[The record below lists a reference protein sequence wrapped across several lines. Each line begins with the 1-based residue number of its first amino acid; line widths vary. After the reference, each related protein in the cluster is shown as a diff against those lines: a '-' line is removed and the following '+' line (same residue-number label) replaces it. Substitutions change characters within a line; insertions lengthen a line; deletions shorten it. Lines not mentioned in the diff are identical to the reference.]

1 MAASQTIMSLSDNQ
15 LDEVIKL
22 LTPLDSKIDKRVQY
36 AMTQFNMAK
45 NEALEYIVTDNPILW
60 AKVYL
65 DWEARDYQFAIL
77 TEGKKSKKL
86 VLRLG
91 RRLGK
96 CLTGDTLISDAK
108 TGEYISI
115 QELYKRQ
122 HANVLSLNLEKLN
135 IEATNTN
142 IVTDN
147 GIKPVYKLTTT
158 SGREITTTGNHP
170 FYTINGFIELDD
182 LKPGDYVSIAKNIYH
197 TNHVVMDEN
206 HIKFLA
212 YMIGDGTTTES
223 SNLRFSC
230 HPSVTKVLNEMQQ
243 ICKDNDCKMFKYDSD
258 KDCDW
263 HIKGNQKSHR
273 EYNNNHLLTVLQDND
288 LIGKNAFTKT
298 IPTNIFKL
306 PNEQLKIFLSRLY
319 ATDGWATCS
328 NEEKNRVEIGYCSSS
343 KELCKGI
350 QSLLLRFGINS
361 ILQEKKIKY
370 NNGYNISYTLGIYSI
385 SDCKKFI
392 ENIGIFSKE
401 DAINK
406 VLIVINQMNDC
417 GNKYP
422 IDILKLVEEETI
434 RKKRSKQSLRNY
446 SGIRFNTKYNTISEK
461 KLRKANEL
469 LESNKLQN
477 ILDADII
484 WDEIKSI
491 EYVGEQQ
498 TYDFTVPNYHNF
510 IANDFITHN
519 TDDMCVLILWFAYTQ
534 YNKGP
539 NNQYDIIIATPYE
552 TQIDLIFKRLHQLIE
567 VSPLLGGLISRDVH
581 HNICFNINGVTSN
594 ILGLTAGA
602 NNATGG
608 ANSTRGQRADVI
620 ILDEC
625 DYIGSNQ
632 VTNIL
637 NIRNEAPERI
647 RLICASTPSGK
658 HEEYYRWCIG
668 ASKKYYPTQDDI
680 KNNRFTGYKIDEK
693 AVGEG
698 NGWTEIYAPSNVNK
712 ELLKINPDTLQTYL
726 EDIRDE
732 LSEMR
737 YVQEVMAEFGE
748 EELGVYQKKYIYEA
762 IKEGER
768 LGYRYITKWS
778 KQDREAYLKRTQGQ
792 CIRILGVDWDKY
804 AAATNMVCMEFDRF
818 HQDADGRI
826 VPLFKMLF
834 RIEIARSDFTY
845 VNAMNKIIE
854 LNDEYKFDW
863 IAIDRGYGE
872 VQLEMLHKYGL
883 EHEETG
889 LADKVIGYQFSQ
901 KIEVTDPYTRKKD
914 SKDLK
919 PFMVNNSVNL
929 FEKGKI
935 VLDPKDKTMI
945 QQLEEYRVKSISAS
959 GKPIYTDEN
968 EHAIDSMNLALLAFE
983 QHHGELLK
991 KVFSIKTI
999 FIGTLDNRD
1008 VDVKSRTLIGDEEV
1022 EVPIG
1027 RIEAPSSTYGIIGV
1041 TNFSNHNVN
1050 KRASTYKRRTF

>member
-22 LTPLDSKIDKRVQY
+22 LTPLDNKIDKRVQY

-96 CLTGDTLISDAK
+96 
-108 TGEYISI
+108 
-115 QELYKRQ
+115 
-122 HANVLSLNLEKLN
+122 
-135 IEATNTN
+135 
-142 IVTDN
+142 
-147 GIKPVYKLTTT
+147 
-158 SGREITTTGNHP
+158 
-170 FYTINGFIELDD
+170 
-182 LKPGDYVSIAKNIYH
+182 
-197 TNHVVMDEN
+197 
-206 HIKFLA
+206 
-212 YMIGDGTTTES
+212 
-223 SNLRFSC
+223 
-230 HPSVTKVLNEMQQ
+230 
-243 ICKDNDCKMFKYDSD
+243 
-258 KDCDW
+258 
-263 HIKGNQKSHR
+263 
-273 EYNNNHLLTVLQDND
+273 
-288 LIGKNAFTKT
+288 
-298 IPTNIFKL
+298 
-306 PNEQLKIFLSRLY
+306 
-319 ATDGWATCS
+319 
-328 NEEKNRVEIGYCSSS
+328 
-343 KELCKGI
+343 
-350 QSLLLRFGINS
+350 
-361 ILQEKKIKY
+361 
-370 NNGYNISYTLGIYSI
+370 
-385 SDCKKFI
+385 
-392 ENIGIFSKE
+392 
-401 DAINK
+401 
-406 VLIVINQMNDC
+406 
-417 GNKYP
+417 
-422 IDILKLVEEETI
+422 
-434 RKKRSKQSLRNY
+434 
-446 SGIRFNTKYNTISEK
+446 
-461 KLRKANEL
+461 
-469 LESNKLQN
+469 
-477 ILDADII
+477 
-484 WDEIKSI
+484 
-491 EYVGEQQ
+491 
-498 TYDFTVPNYHNF
+498 
-510 IANDFITHN
+510 

-1008 VDVKSRTLIGDEEV
+1008 VDVKSRTLIGDEEI

-1041 TNFSNHNVN
+1041 TNFSNHNIN
-1050 KRASTYKRRTF
+1050 KRASIYKRRTF

>member
-77 TEGKKSKKL
+77 KEGKKSKKL

-96 CLTGDTLISDAK
+96 CLTGDTLIPDAQ

-115 QELYKRQ
+115 QELYKKQ
-122 HANVLSLNLEKLN
+122 QANVLSLNLNKLN

-147 GIKPVYKLTTT
+147 GIKPVYKVTTV

-170 FYTINGFIELDD
+170 FYTINGFVELDD

-197 TNHVVMDEN
+197 TNPITMDEN
-206 HIKFLA
+206 HVKFLA

-243 ICKDNDCKMFKYDSD
+243 ICKNNNCKMFKYDSD

-273 EYNNNHLLTVLQDND
+273 EYNNNHLLTVLQDNN

-306 PNEQLKIFLSRLY
+306 SNEQLKIFLSRLY

-328 NEEKNRVEIGYCSSS
+328 KNSKKRIEIGYSSSS
-343 KELCKGI
+343 KQLCKGI

-361 ILQEKKIKY
+361 ILQKKKVKY
-370 NNGYNISYTLGIYSI
+370 KDGINVSYVLGIYSTN
-385 SDCKKFI
+385 DCKKFI
-392 ENIGIFSKE
+392 EKINIFSKE
-401 DAINK
+401 NATQK
-406 VLIVINQMNDC
+406 VLLEIQKMNSY
-417 GNKYP
+417 GTKYP
-422 IDILKLVEEETI
+422 IDIYNIINSERNNIT
-434 RKKRSKQSLRNY
+434 KQQLRNEY
-446 SGIRFNTKYNTISEK
+446 GIRVNDKKYSTVSENK
-461 KLRKANEL
+461 IRKAN
-469 LESNKLQN
+469 KLIQSQKIQN

-484 WDEIKSI
+484 WDEIKTI
-491 EYVGEQQ
+491 EYIGKQQ

-510 IANDFITHN
+510 VANDFITHN

-581 HNICFNINGVTSN
+581 HNICFNINGITSN

-658 HEEYYRWCIG
+658 HEEYYRWCTG
-668 ASKKYYPTQDDI
+668 ASKKYFPTQDDI
-680 KNNRFTGYKIDEK
+680 KNNRFTGYMIDEK

-768 LGYRYITKWS
+768 LKYRYITKWS
-778 KQDREAYLKRTQGQ
+778 KEDREAYLKRTQGQ
-792 CIRILGVDWDKY
+792 CIRILGVDWDK
-804 AAATNMVCMEFDRF
+804 
-818 HQDADGRI
+818 Q
-826 VPLFKMLF
+826 L
-834 RIEIARSDFTY
+834 IA
-845 VNAMNKIIE
+845 
-854 LNDEYKFDW
+854 
-863 IAIDRGYGE
+863 
-872 VQLEMLHKYGL
+872 
-883 EHEETG
+883 
-889 LADKVIGYQFSQ
+889 
-901 KIEVTDPYTRKKD
+901 
-914 SKDLK
+914 
-919 PFMVNNSVNL
+919 
-929 FEKGKI
+929 
-935 VLDPKDKTMI
+935 
-945 QQLEEYRVKSISAS
+945 
-959 GKPIYTDEN
+959 
-968 EHAIDSMNLALLAFE
+968 
-983 QHHGELLK
+983 
-991 KVFSIKTI
+991 
-999 FIGTLDNRD
+999 
-1008 VDVKSRTLIGDEEV
+1008 
-1022 EVPIG
+1022 
-1027 RIEAPSSTYGIIGV
+1027 
-1041 TNFSNHNVN
+1041 
-1050 KRASTYKRRTF
+1050 

>member
-22 LTPLDSKIDKRVQY
+22 LTPLDNKIDKRVQY

-96 CLTGDTLISDAK
+96 
-108 TGEYISI
+108 
-115 QELYKRQ
+115 
-122 HANVLSLNLEKLN
+122 
-135 IEATNTN
+135 
-142 IVTDN
+142 
-147 GIKPVYKLTTT
+147 
-158 SGREITTTGNHP
+158 
-170 FYTINGFIELDD
+170 
-182 LKPGDYVSIAKNIYH
+182 
-197 TNHVVMDEN
+197 
-206 HIKFLA
+206 
-212 YMIGDGTTTES
+212 
-223 SNLRFSC
+223 
-230 HPSVTKVLNEMQQ
+230 
-243 ICKDNDCKMFKYDSD
+243 
-258 KDCDW
+258 
-263 HIKGNQKSHR
+263 
-273 EYNNNHLLTVLQDND
+273 
-288 LIGKNAFTKT
+288 
-298 IPTNIFKL
+298 
-306 PNEQLKIFLSRLY
+306 
-319 ATDGWATCS
+319 
-328 NEEKNRVEIGYCSSS
+328 
-343 KELCKGI
+343 
-350 QSLLLRFGINS
+350 
-361 ILQEKKIKY
+361 
-370 NNGYNISYTLGIYSI
+370 
-385 SDCKKFI
+385 
-392 ENIGIFSKE
+392 
-401 DAINK
+401 
-406 VLIVINQMNDC
+406 
-417 GNKYP
+417 
-422 IDILKLVEEETI
+422 
-434 RKKRSKQSLRNY
+434 
-446 SGIRFNTKYNTISEK
+446 
-461 KLRKANEL
+461 
-469 LESNKLQN
+469 
-477 ILDADII
+477 
-484 WDEIKSI
+484 
-491 EYVGEQQ
+491 
-498 TYDFTVPNYHNF
+498 
-510 IANDFITHN
+510 

-668 ASKKYYPTQDDI
+668 ASKKYFPTQDDI
-680 KNNRFTGYKIDEK
+680 KNNRFTGYMTEEK

>member
-96 CLTGDTLISDAK
+96 
-108 TGEYISI
+108 
-115 QELYKRQ
+115 
-122 HANVLSLNLEKLN
+122 
-135 IEATNTN
+135 
-142 IVTDN
+142 
-147 GIKPVYKLTTT
+147 
-158 SGREITTTGNHP
+158 
-170 FYTINGFIELDD
+170 
-182 LKPGDYVSIAKNIYH
+182 
-197 TNHVVMDEN
+197 
-206 HIKFLA
+206 
-212 YMIGDGTTTES
+212 
-223 SNLRFSC
+223 
-230 HPSVTKVLNEMQQ
+230 
-243 ICKDNDCKMFKYDSD
+243 
-258 KDCDW
+258 
-263 HIKGNQKSHR
+263 
-273 EYNNNHLLTVLQDND
+273 
-288 LIGKNAFTKT
+288 
-298 IPTNIFKL
+298 
-306 PNEQLKIFLSRLY
+306 
-319 ATDGWATCS
+319 
-328 NEEKNRVEIGYCSSS
+328 
-343 KELCKGI
+343 
-350 QSLLLRFGINS
+350 
-361 ILQEKKIKY
+361 
-370 NNGYNISYTLGIYSI
+370 
-385 SDCKKFI
+385 
-392 ENIGIFSKE
+392 
-401 DAINK
+401 
-406 VLIVINQMNDC
+406 
-417 GNKYP
+417 
-422 IDILKLVEEETI
+422 
-434 RKKRSKQSLRNY
+434 
-446 SGIRFNTKYNTISEK
+446 
-461 KLRKANEL
+461 
-469 LESNKLQN
+469 
-477 ILDADII
+477 
-484 WDEIKSI
+484 
-491 EYVGEQQ
+491 
-498 TYDFTVPNYHNF
+498 
-510 IANDFITHN
+510 

-668 ASKKYYPTQDDI
+668 ASKKYFPTQDDI
-680 KNNRFTGYKIDEK
+680 KNNRFTGYMTEEK

-778 KQDREAYLKRTQGQ
+778 KQDREVYLKRTQGQ

>member
-22 LTPLDSKIDKRVQY
+22 LTPLDNKIDKRVQY

-96 CLTGDTLISDAK
+96 
-108 TGEYISI
+108 
-115 QELYKRQ
+115 
-122 HANVLSLNLEKLN
+122 
-135 IEATNTN
+135 
-142 IVTDN
+142 
-147 GIKPVYKLTTT
+147 
-158 SGREITTTGNHP
+158 
-170 FYTINGFIELDD
+170 
-182 LKPGDYVSIAKNIYH
+182 
-197 TNHVVMDEN
+197 
-206 HIKFLA
+206 
-212 YMIGDGTTTES
+212 
-223 SNLRFSC
+223 
-230 HPSVTKVLNEMQQ
+230 
-243 ICKDNDCKMFKYDSD
+243 
-258 KDCDW
+258 
-263 HIKGNQKSHR
+263 
-273 EYNNNHLLTVLQDND
+273 
-288 LIGKNAFTKT
+288 
-298 IPTNIFKL
+298 
-306 PNEQLKIFLSRLY
+306 
-319 ATDGWATCS
+319 
-328 NEEKNRVEIGYCSSS
+328 
-343 KELCKGI
+343 
-350 QSLLLRFGINS
+350 
-361 ILQEKKIKY
+361 
-370 NNGYNISYTLGIYSI
+370 
-385 SDCKKFI
+385 
-392 ENIGIFSKE
+392 
-401 DAINK
+401 
-406 VLIVINQMNDC
+406 
-417 GNKYP
+417 
-422 IDILKLVEEETI
+422 
-434 RKKRSKQSLRNY
+434 
-446 SGIRFNTKYNTISEK
+446 
-461 KLRKANEL
+461 
-469 LESNKLQN
+469 
-477 ILDADII
+477 
-484 WDEIKSI
+484 
-491 EYVGEQQ
+491 
-498 TYDFTVPNYHNF
+498 
-510 IANDFITHN
+510 

-1008 VDVKSRTLIGDEEV
+1008 VDVKSRTLIGDEEI

-1041 TNFSNHNVN
+1041 TNFSNHNIN

>member
-22 LTPLDSKIDKRVQY
+22 LTPLDNKIDKRVQY

-96 CLTGDTLISDAK
+96 
-108 TGEYISI
+108 
-115 QELYKRQ
+115 
-122 HANVLSLNLEKLN
+122 
-135 IEATNTN
+135 
-142 IVTDN
+142 
-147 GIKPVYKLTTT
+147 
-158 SGREITTTGNHP
+158 
-170 FYTINGFIELDD
+170 
-182 LKPGDYVSIAKNIYH
+182 
-197 TNHVVMDEN
+197 
-206 HIKFLA
+206 
-212 YMIGDGTTTES
+212 
-223 SNLRFSC
+223 
-230 HPSVTKVLNEMQQ
+230 
-243 ICKDNDCKMFKYDSD
+243 
-258 KDCDW
+258 
-263 HIKGNQKSHR
+263 
-273 EYNNNHLLTVLQDND
+273 
-288 LIGKNAFTKT
+288 
-298 IPTNIFKL
+298 
-306 PNEQLKIFLSRLY
+306 
-319 ATDGWATCS
+319 
-328 NEEKNRVEIGYCSSS
+328 
-343 KELCKGI
+343 
-350 QSLLLRFGINS
+350 
-361 ILQEKKIKY
+361 
-370 NNGYNISYTLGIYSI
+370 
-385 SDCKKFI
+385 
-392 ENIGIFSKE
+392 
-401 DAINK
+401 
-406 VLIVINQMNDC
+406 
-417 GNKYP
+417 
-422 IDILKLVEEETI
+422 
-434 RKKRSKQSLRNY
+434 
-446 SGIRFNTKYNTISEK
+446 
-461 KLRKANEL
+461 
-469 LESNKLQN
+469 
-477 ILDADII
+477 
-484 WDEIKSI
+484 
-491 EYVGEQQ
+491 
-498 TYDFTVPNYHNF
+498 
-510 IANDFITHN
+510 

-854 LNDEYKFDW
+854 LNNEYKFDW

-1041 TNFSNHNVN
+1041 TNFSNHNIN

>member
-22 LTPLDSKIDKRVQY
+22 LTPLDNKIDKRVQY

-96 CLTGDTLISDAK
+96 
-108 TGEYISI
+108 
-115 QELYKRQ
+115 
-122 HANVLSLNLEKLN
+122 
-135 IEATNTN
+135 
-142 IVTDN
+142 
-147 GIKPVYKLTTT
+147 
-158 SGREITTTGNHP
+158 
-170 FYTINGFIELDD
+170 
-182 LKPGDYVSIAKNIYH
+182 
-197 TNHVVMDEN
+197 
-206 HIKFLA
+206 
-212 YMIGDGTTTES
+212 
-223 SNLRFSC
+223 
-230 HPSVTKVLNEMQQ
+230 
-243 ICKDNDCKMFKYDSD
+243 
-258 KDCDW
+258 
-263 HIKGNQKSHR
+263 
-273 EYNNNHLLTVLQDND
+273 
-288 LIGKNAFTKT
+288 
-298 IPTNIFKL
+298 
-306 PNEQLKIFLSRLY
+306 
-319 ATDGWATCS
+319 
-328 NEEKNRVEIGYCSSS
+328 
-343 KELCKGI
+343 
-350 QSLLLRFGINS
+350 
-361 ILQEKKIKY
+361 
-370 NNGYNISYTLGIYSI
+370 
-385 SDCKKFI
+385 
-392 ENIGIFSKE
+392 
-401 DAINK
+401 
-406 VLIVINQMNDC
+406 
-417 GNKYP
+417 
-422 IDILKLVEEETI
+422 
-434 RKKRSKQSLRNY
+434 
-446 SGIRFNTKYNTISEK
+446 
-461 KLRKANEL
+461 
-469 LESNKLQN
+469 
-477 ILDADII
+477 
-484 WDEIKSI
+484 
-491 EYVGEQQ
+491 
-498 TYDFTVPNYHNF
+498 
-510 IANDFITHN
+510 

-804 AAATNMVCMEFDRF
+804 AAATNMVCIEFDRF

-935 VLDPKDKTMI
+935 VLDPKDKTMV

-983 QHHGELLK
+983 QHYGELLK

-1008 VDVKSRTLIGDEEV
+1008 VDVKSRTFIGDEEI

-1041 TNFSNHNVN
+1041 TNFSNHNIN

>member
-1 MAASQTIMSLSDNQ
+1 M
-15 LDEVIKL
+15 
-22 LTPLDSKIDKRVQY
+22 
-36 AMTQFNMAK
+36 
-45 NEALEYIVTDNPILW
+45 
-60 AKVYL
+60 YL

-96 CLTGDTLISDAK
+96 
-108 TGEYISI
+108 
-115 QELYKRQ
+115 
-122 HANVLSLNLEKLN
+122 
-135 IEATNTN
+135 
-142 IVTDN
+142 
-147 GIKPVYKLTTT
+147 
-158 SGREITTTGNHP
+158 
-170 FYTINGFIELDD
+170 
-182 LKPGDYVSIAKNIYH
+182 
-197 TNHVVMDEN
+197 
-206 HIKFLA
+206 
-212 YMIGDGTTTES
+212 
-223 SNLRFSC
+223 
-230 HPSVTKVLNEMQQ
+230 
-243 ICKDNDCKMFKYDSD
+243 
-258 KDCDW
+258 
-263 HIKGNQKSHR
+263 
-273 EYNNNHLLTVLQDND
+273 
-288 LIGKNAFTKT
+288 
-298 IPTNIFKL
+298 
-306 PNEQLKIFLSRLY
+306 
-319 ATDGWATCS
+319 
-328 NEEKNRVEIGYCSSS
+328 
-343 KELCKGI
+343 
-350 QSLLLRFGINS
+350 
-361 ILQEKKIKY
+361 
-370 NNGYNISYTLGIYSI
+370 
-385 SDCKKFI
+385 
-392 ENIGIFSKE
+392 
-401 DAINK
+401 
-406 VLIVINQMNDC
+406 
-417 GNKYP
+417 
-422 IDILKLVEEETI
+422 
-434 RKKRSKQSLRNY
+434 
-446 SGIRFNTKYNTISEK
+446 
-461 KLRKANEL
+461 
-469 LESNKLQN
+469 
-477 ILDADII
+477 
-484 WDEIKSI
+484 
-491 EYVGEQQ
+491 
-498 TYDFTVPNYHNF
+498 
-510 IANDFITHN
+510 

-1041 TNFSNHNVN
+1041 TNFSNHNIN

>member
-22 LTPLDSKIDKRVQY
+22 LTPLDNKIDKRVQY

-96 CLTGDTLISDAK
+96 
-108 TGEYISI
+108 
-115 QELYKRQ
+115 
-122 HANVLSLNLEKLN
+122 
-135 IEATNTN
+135 
-142 IVTDN
+142 
-147 GIKPVYKLTTT
+147 
-158 SGREITTTGNHP
+158 
-170 FYTINGFIELDD
+170 
-182 LKPGDYVSIAKNIYH
+182 
-197 TNHVVMDEN
+197 
-206 HIKFLA
+206 
-212 YMIGDGTTTES
+212 
-223 SNLRFSC
+223 
-230 HPSVTKVLNEMQQ
+230 
-243 ICKDNDCKMFKYDSD
+243 
-258 KDCDW
+258 
-263 HIKGNQKSHR
+263 
-273 EYNNNHLLTVLQDND
+273 
-288 LIGKNAFTKT
+288 
-298 IPTNIFKL
+298 
-306 PNEQLKIFLSRLY
+306 
-319 ATDGWATCS
+319 
-328 NEEKNRVEIGYCSSS
+328 
-343 KELCKGI
+343 
-350 QSLLLRFGINS
+350 
-361 ILQEKKIKY
+361 
-370 NNGYNISYTLGIYSI
+370 
-385 SDCKKFI
+385 
-392 ENIGIFSKE
+392 
-401 DAINK
+401 
-406 VLIVINQMNDC
+406 
-417 GNKYP
+417 
-422 IDILKLVEEETI
+422 
-434 RKKRSKQSLRNY
+434 
-446 SGIRFNTKYNTISEK
+446 
-461 KLRKANEL
+461 
-469 LESNKLQN
+469 
-477 ILDADII
+477 
-484 WDEIKSI
+484 
-491 EYVGEQQ
+491 
-498 TYDFTVPNYHNF
+498 
-510 IANDFITHN
+510 

-693 AVGEG
+693 VVGEG

-1041 TNFSNHNVN
+1041 TNFSNHNIN

>member
-22 LTPLDSKIDKRVQY
+22 LTPLDNKIDKRVQY

-96 CLTGDTLISDAK
+96 
-108 TGEYISI
+108 
-115 QELYKRQ
+115 
-122 HANVLSLNLEKLN
+122 
-135 IEATNTN
+135 
-142 IVTDN
+142 
-147 GIKPVYKLTTT
+147 
-158 SGREITTTGNHP
+158 
-170 FYTINGFIELDD
+170 
-182 LKPGDYVSIAKNIYH
+182 
-197 TNHVVMDEN
+197 
-206 HIKFLA
+206 
-212 YMIGDGTTTES
+212 
-223 SNLRFSC
+223 
-230 HPSVTKVLNEMQQ
+230 
-243 ICKDNDCKMFKYDSD
+243 
-258 KDCDW
+258 
-263 HIKGNQKSHR
+263 
-273 EYNNNHLLTVLQDND
+273 
-288 LIGKNAFTKT
+288 
-298 IPTNIFKL
+298 
-306 PNEQLKIFLSRLY
+306 
-319 ATDGWATCS
+319 
-328 NEEKNRVEIGYCSSS
+328 
-343 KELCKGI
+343 
-350 QSLLLRFGINS
+350 
-361 ILQEKKIKY
+361 
-370 NNGYNISYTLGIYSI
+370 
-385 SDCKKFI
+385 
-392 ENIGIFSKE
+392 
-401 DAINK
+401 
-406 VLIVINQMNDC
+406 
-417 GNKYP
+417 
-422 IDILKLVEEETI
+422 
-434 RKKRSKQSLRNY
+434 
-446 SGIRFNTKYNTISEK
+446 
-461 KLRKANEL
+461 
-469 LESNKLQN
+469 
-477 ILDADII
+477 
-484 WDEIKSI
+484 
-491 EYVGEQQ
+491 
-498 TYDFTVPNYHNF
+498 
-510 IANDFITHN
+510 

-581 HNICFNINGVTSN
+581 HNICFSINGVTSN

-778 KQDREAYLKRTQGQ
+778 KEDREAYLKRTQGQ

-1041 TNFSNHNVN
+1041 TNFSNHNIN